1 MPGRC
6 EVGIRIRV
14 STGRKESALKQ
25 NGEPSFGSFSAGAAI
40 CFEVSTE
47 LLNDPESFVAK
58 VRAHYALCESAMNE
72 ELRRLKAQ
80 SNGQAPTAAA
90 AASPAAGAQPAKR
103 PAVRQPVA
111 TSQRA
116 AAAQVDEEIEE
127 YQEEQARELPED
139 DDPPLDGKHL
149 LGWARNQPTDAKGWL
164 IGFGRK
170 KRYPNRILDWTP
182 VQVKTAYDVFRQ
194 ANR

>member
-1 MPGRC
+1 
-6 EVGIRIRV
+6 VGIRIRV

-40 CFEVSTE
+40 CFEVPTE

-80 SNGQAPTAAA
+80 SNGQA
-90 AASPAAGAQPAKR
+90 SPAAGQAAAADPKPTKPA
-103 PAVRQPVA
+103 AGRQPVA
-111 TSQRA
+111 TPRRA
-116 AAAQVDEEIEE
+116 AAAQVAEEMEE

-170 KRYPNRILDWTP
+170 KRYPNRILNWTP

-194 ANR
+194 AHR